1 MKIKNPYSKGR
12 YTTKKK
18 LQRKVSNL
26 LIPLINRLPK
36 MKEDS
41 DFEILKRGLNYKFY
55 RNKTVKPPEGIHLD
69 LLSINVSEL
78 VPIENVLLLRKGLK
92 KLFAKHKPKRI
103 STFNDPES
111 IDKFCDIASM
121 NLNAGT
127 WYRLGSVEFSKDSA
141 LGDSVSFISIYGVH
155 ISSSLL
161 MMHFEIVP
169 SSSYQERLQHVIDKE
184 VGAEVIYVPKLRNPL
199 KRYTMGSKTP
209 DTLKSIMIEDLLI
222 ELKWRTLDYINT
234 FFPLYFHNNS
244 VIAPSIDTYKIDEVS
259 SSLGIYLEGEKENN
273 FFDAFG
279 ISKDRVDFYEIS
291 KDGLWRLYFEEDRNK
306 LEKDSLKI
314 LCNSFYEPDN
324 TLSNSLESQI
334 KIEAHHKSSDLLP
347 ILAIR
352 KYLKHQ
358 KTLIATYR
366 NKVYEY
372 TQNKSINYK
381 KLLQLRIELEKN
393 VQILNRIKTEE
404 DHDIIF
410 SKKNLS
416 GMESYP
422 RYSGQPIWSDYIIES
437 TKYLIT
443 DTYDHAKGIIKIIDD
458 TLEILNLKTSYS
470 IQKKS
475 TRLTFISL
483 IVAFLSALLTLISL
497 YFTYI
502 QMGNKSE
509 ELFSFISNLLT

>member
-12 YTTKKK
+12 YAAKEK

-26 LIPLINRLPK
+26 LIPLINKLPK
-36 MKEDS
+36 MNEGS
-41 DFEILKRGLNYKFY
+41 DLERLRSGLNYKFY
-55 RNKTVKPPEGIHLD
+55 RNRTVKPPEGVHLD

-78 VPIENVLLLRKGLK
+78 IPIENVLSLKKGLK
-92 KLFAKHKPKRI
+92 KLFTKHKPKRI
-103 STFNDPES
+103 HTFNDSKS
-111 IDKFCDIASM
+111 IDTFCDIASM

-127 WYRLGSVEFSKDSA
+127 WYRLGVVEFSDDSA
-141 LGDSVSFISIYGVH
+141 LRDFVSHISVYGVH

-169 SSSYQERLQHVIDKE
+169 SSIYQERLQHVIDKE
-184 VGAEVIYVPKLRNPL
+184 VGTEIIYVPKLRNPF
-199 KRYTMGSKTP
+199 KRYAMGSKTP
-209 DTLKSIMIEDLLI
+209 DALKNIMLEDLLI
-222 ELKWRTLDYINT
+222 ELKWMTLDYINN

-244 VIAPSIDTYKIDEVS
+244 VIAPSIEAYKIDEVS
-259 SSLGIYLEGEKENN
+259 SSLKIYPEDEKVNN

-291 KDGLWRLYFEEDRNK
+291 KDGFWRLYFEEDRNK

-314 LCNSFYEPDN
+314 LCNSFYKPDN
-324 TLSNSLESQI
+324 SLSNSLESQI
-334 KIEAHHKSSDLLP
+334 KIEVNEKSSDLLP
-347 ILAIR
+347 ILTIR

-381 KLLQLRIELEKN
+381 KLLHLRIELEKN

-404 DHDIIF
+404 DHDVIF
-410 SKKNLS
+410 SRRNLS
-416 GMESYP
+416 GMEPYP
-422 RYSGQPIWSDYIIES
+422 LYKDQPIWSNYIVES
-437 TKYLIT
+437 TKYLIS
-443 DTYDHAKGIIKIIDD
+443 DTYDHAKGIIKIIDN

-483 IVAFLSALLTLISL
+483 VVAFLSALLTLISL

-509 ELFSFISNLLT
+509 ELFSYILNLLT